1 MSAIT
6 SQLADTRTSDSWPL
20 HKAKARNRKAT
31 RKRIARESQQANDR
45 AASKK
50 L

>member
-6 SQLADTRTSDSWPL
+6 SHTSDNRTADTWPL
-20 HKAKARNRKAT
+20 HKAKARNRKMLRA
-31 RKRIARESQQANDR
+31 RAAREAQQANDR
-45 AASKK
+45 AAAKR